1 MIVSIASHGTAVLAF
16 TVFDAILTLGGNRQG
31 PAVYLILASALTAAW
46 AGAATIAALSGQART
61 LPELILETIRSAAW
75 IAFLYRLLVQTAGTE
90 TAPSR
95 RLIQILA
102 VVVFLSIIASH
113 ILERSNKKAVFF
125 VPKST

>member
-61 LPELILETIRSAAW
+61 LPELILETVRSAAW
-75 IAFLYRLLVQTAGTE
+75 IAFLYRLLVQTAGTDPPP
-90 TAPSR
+90 TPPLIPS
-95 RLIQILA
+95 LPAL
-102 VVVFLSIIASH
+102 
-113 ILERSNKKAVFF
+113 FF
-125 VPKST
+125 SPIP